1 MIYTIVIIGLSIAMG
16 TVLIRY
22 GLGGGDE
29 G

>member
-22 GLGGGDE
+22 GLGGGEE